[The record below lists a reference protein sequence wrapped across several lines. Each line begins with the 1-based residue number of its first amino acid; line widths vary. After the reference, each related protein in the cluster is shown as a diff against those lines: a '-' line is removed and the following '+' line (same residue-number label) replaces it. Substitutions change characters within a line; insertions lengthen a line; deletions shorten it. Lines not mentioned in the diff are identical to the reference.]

1 MVNASSADRSM
12 IYRNEAAISLDT
24 VDTVVVI
31 TDYETFRGKARH
43 FPSKATVG
51 LRPRSVQSVFVHR
64 FSRKLLI
71 IAPSKRLLRGKLR
84 ENLCRATS

>member
-1 MVNASSADRSM
+1 MNASSADRSM
-12 IYRNEAAISLDT
+12 IYRNEAAISL
-24 VDTVVVI
+24 DTVVVI